1 MAVMLTKWERRE
13 DADRD
18 AFGNAAFVLCR
29 EQRARPGVTGCR
41 FFWTSP
47 DEVAVLAEAESA
59 QVFDEPPQPELT
71 RALFGLAD
79 ILPARQRR
87 SGGSTRATASRHT
100 APRAANTQQLLTSR
114 AHIFP
119 NAPVAAHL
127 RRQGAGAP
135 P

>member
-79 ILPARQRR
+79 IARQTTTERWIDPR
-87 SGGSTRATASRHT
+87 DGIAAY
-100 APRAANTQQLLTSR
+100 RAAGR
-114 AHIFP
+114 
-119 NAPVAAHL
+119 
-127 RRQGAGAP
+127 
-135 P
+135 